1 LAIEIKAANEKLN
14 ELKQTKE
21 VLEDAV
27 CELKKDVEHLA
38 EQNQSSEVLIQKLG
52 DEINTLKD
60 SKNELQSEIQSL
72 KSIISQLNTEKN
84 AAVLQH
90 QQSVEQVSVLESQL
104 SKLQSELDETEQ
116 KVQLLTQ
123 DLEKKKEE
131 ADSVHFK
138 LQDECHRRM
147 QIEATL
153 LMTEGMHS

>member
-21 VLEDAV
+21 VLEDTV
-27 CELKKDVEHLA
+27 YELKKDVERHT

-90 QQSVEQVSVLESQL
+90 QQSVE
-104 SKLQSELDETEQ
+104 
-116 KVQLLTQ
+116 
-123 DLEKKKEE
+123 
-131 ADSVHFK
+131 
-138 LQDECHRRM
+138 
-147 QIEATL
+147 
-153 LMTEGMHS
+153 